1 MYISIAN
8 AHSPIA
14 LPIATFGPIPI
25 CSSTNSSSEAKPA
38 RIAAL
43 FQLGGLLTRS
53 CLRAAASAF
62 FCSSG
67 VGLRPVRPRASTTPA
82 ALPRCLVRRLR
93 LVGGICWESTLA
105 ADRVLDDVRRAAER
119 NVGREVAQRGPWRER
134 DELGGGHG
142 RVAPDGLDH
151 LRSGHPGV
159 VLDVGGDL
167 HEPLRAQFE
176 ADRAD
181 AGKAFGA
188 SVADGGGDRPG
199 LLERGLPELDVEGD
213 QRRPRG
219 DERGA

>member
-8 AHSPIA
+8 AHRPIA

-25 CSSTNSSSEAKPA
+25 CSSTNSSSAAKPA
-38 RIAAL
+38 RMIAA
-43 FQLGGLLTRS
+43 FQLGGRSARS
-53 CLRAAASAF
+53 CLPAAASAF
-62 FCSSG
+62 LCSSG

-119 NVGREVAQRGPWRER
+119 NVGREVAQRGPRRER

-142 RVAPDGLDH
+142 RVAPDGLAP
-151 LRSGHPGV
+151 LRRRPPGV
-159 VLDVGGDL
+159 VLDVGGAL

-176 ADRAD
+176 ADRPD
-181 AGKAFGA
+181 AGEALGA
-188 SVADGGGDRPG
+188 SLA
-199 LLERGLPELDVEGD
+199 
-213 QRRPRG
+213 
-219 DERGA
+219 